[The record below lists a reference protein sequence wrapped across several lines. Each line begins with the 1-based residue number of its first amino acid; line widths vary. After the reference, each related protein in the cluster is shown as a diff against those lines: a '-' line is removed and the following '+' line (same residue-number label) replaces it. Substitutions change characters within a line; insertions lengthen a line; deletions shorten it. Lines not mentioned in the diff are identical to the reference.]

1 MDFIMKIISGIFI
14 WIAWIFSF
22 LFEHIFE
29 WLWKLIEQL
38 TIKAWMLI
46 FWLAFISYVAAHV

>member
-1 MDFIMKIISGIFI
+1 MDIIMRIIPGIFI
-14 WIAWIFSF
+14 LIAWIFSF
-22 LFEHIFE
+22 KHIFE
-29 WLWKLIEQL
+29 WLWSLIQQL